1 MSKVLNIQARRI
13 PYVHTKH
20 PPYTSLSLSKRAPD
34 HKGPGLA
41 AGLVGQGQG
50 HQNHFCLGY
59 QDSDLFDYVFDF

>member
-20 PPYTSLSLSKRAPD
+20 PPDTSPSSSKRAPD

-50 HQNHFCLGY
+50 HHNHLCLGRR
-59 QDSDLFDYVFDF
+59 DGDLLISI